1 MNIAKILTGMTL
13 AAAVAVPVTAQ
24 EPTRGFMVE
33 RAGVAAQGD
42 ASVDLFT
49 GGGYSGGAVRL
60 GLGNSELI
68 LNSEKAGNGS
78 SNSEAVF
85 KLGLPALQG
94 LSELKHSLAVYGGIA
109 VIDEDITAGQSYS
122 NFMIG
127 AAFTADMNGLLLSIA
142 PEFIIDDAADDN
154 YLDVGLSA
162 HLKMAKGQYGTFQP
176 GVEVIATTADNKD
189 TLFGA
194 GVRWEYNDRLTL
206 DVVPFLFGGTD
217 TISLPGQMR
226 VNARF

>member
-33 RAGVAAQGD
+33 RGSVAAQGA
-42 ASVDLFT
+42 ASVDLYT

-60 GLGNSELI
+60 GLGKGELV
-68 LNSEKAGNGS
+68 LNSGKVVSGLGINT
-78 SNSEAVF
+78 SEAVF
-85 KLGLPALQG
+85 KLGLSNLNG
-94 LSELKHSLAVYGGIA
+94 MSEMKHSLAVYGGVSVLDVDGGA
-109 VIDEDITAGQSYS
+109 SYT
-122 NFMIG
+122 NLMVG
-127 AAFTADMNGLLLSIA
+127 AAFTADMNGLLLTAA
-142 PEFIIDDAADDN
+142 PEFIIDDLADDN
-154 YLDVGLSA
+154 YLNVGLAA
-162 HLKMAKGQYGTFQP
+162 HMKLAKTQYGTFQP
-176 GVEVIATTADNKD
+176 GIEVVATTADGAD

-206 DVVPFLFGGTD
+206 DIVPLQFGGVD
-217 TISLPGQMR
+217 VISLPGQMR

>member
-1 MNIAKILTGMTL
+1 
-13 AAAVAVPVTAQ
+13 AAAVAAPAVAQ
-24 EPTRGFMVE
+24 QPTRGFLIE
-33 RAGVAAQGD
+33 RAGVAAQGE
-42 ASVDLFT
+42 ASVDLST
-49 GGGYSGGAVRL
+49 GGDYSSGGVRL
-60 GLGNSELI
+60 GLGKSELI

-85 KLGLPALQG
+85 KLGLSSLQG

-127 AAFTADMNGLLLSIA
+127 AAFTADMNGLLLSIS
-142 PEFIIDDAADDN
+142 PEFIIDDVANDN
-154 YLDVGLSA
+154 YLDVALSA

-176 GVEVIATTADNKD
+176 GVEVSATTADNKD

-194 GVRWEYNDRLTL
+194 GVRW
-206 DVVPFLFGGTD
+206 
-217 TISLPGQMR
+217 
-226 VNARF
+226 